1 MKIKKKNRD
10 RFLVPFASMIIIMS
24 MFSIFIRNLLTW
36 EIFMIA
42 LVATLIAGTLAYI
55 VLKEIF
61 PKNTL
66 LFFLC
71 HIFTTAFF
79 AVMTAT
85 FFAVIEIAVHGF

>member
-10 RFLVPFASMIIIMS
+10 RFLVPFASMIIIIS

-71 HIFTTAFF
+71 HIFNNCVLCRNDCHFF
-79 AVMTAT
+79 RCD
-85 FFAVIEIAVHGF
+85 